1 LALYYRLLKYFLT
14 YTIMKNQ
21 QKIQLMTLTLIVL
34 VGVLGYMWYNPK
46 VVEVPVEVV
55 PVPPRPMETRH
66 PPAREPEFRGPPI
79 KQYKPG
85 YMQQMG
91 IITGSDGETL
101 PLYGKEVRG
110 RRDRYH
116 YYTTTGGENLYPVSI
131 SHNARDCMEDIGCEE
146 LYGNETVTVLG
157 KTGSFTVNM
166 YRTDDFF

>member
-1 LALYYRLLKYFLT
+1 
-14 YTIMKNQ
+14 MKNR

-55 PVPPRPMETRH
+55 PVPPRPVETRR
-66 PPAREPEFRGPPI
+66 PPVREPEFRGPPI

-85 YMQQMG
+85 HMQQMG
-91 IITGSDGETL
+91 LITNGDETL

-116 YYTTTGGENLYPVSI
+116 YYTTTSGENLYPVSL

>member
-1 LALYYRLLKYFLT
+1 
-14 YTIMKNQ
+14 MKNR

-34 VGVLGYMWYNPK
+34 MGVLGYMWYNPK

-55 PVPPRPMETRH
+55 PVPPRPVETRR
-66 PPAREPEFRGPPI
+66 PPVREPEFRGPPI

-91 IITGSDGETL
+91 IITSGDGETL

-116 YYTTTGGENLYPVSI
+116 YYTTTGGENLYPVSV

>member
-1 LALYYRLLKYFLT
+1 MKNKTKTQLQWMALFVMALALA
-14 YTIMKNQ
+14 
-21 QKIQLMTLTLIVL
+21 
-34 VGVLGYMWYNPK
+34 YMWYNPK
-46 VVEVPVEVV
+46 VVEVPVEV
-55 PVPPRPMETRH
+55 PVPMRPAMRRERPRS
-66 PPAREPEFRGPPI
+66 PEFREPPI

-91 IITGSDGETL
+91 ILVGQGETL

-116 YYTTTGGENLYPVSI
+116 YYTTTGGENLYPVPV

-146 LYGNETVTVLG
+146 LYGNESVSVTG
-157 KTGSFTVNM
+157 KTGSYSVNM